1 MQKRGDIMGS
11 KSTSK
16 QTQGPSP
23 NQQIAGD
30 ELLTWARPNL
40 PNQKNL
46 LDVAGTKFFDS
57 LGGGNANP
65 VFSEA
70 LDNIFNP
77 NAPNFGAIRSSIT
90 PLADPT
96 IALTSQGPS
105 DFDINYSPGEDV
117 ATPDLGT
124 IVGDSATQQALDQLL
139 NRPSLFDNATGGPIV
154 DRIDELTNQ
163 QLDAVS
169 SRLASERADALDD
182 ANSNLAAGGLLSSNQ
197 VFRAQEEII
206 GNSLDD
212 FTMQALDYSRD
223 NIKVLSDLAMQD
235 AQLGTQ
241 SAQAV
246 LQAALEEKGIDANLA
261 AQIAKTN
268 ADRAI
273 SIQTAQIQSQTQLA
287 LGQQDSETK
296 RALGLLDS
304 ETRQA
309 LGLLDSETKL
319 GLGEIGSRTQFGL
332 GGQSAGLELL
342 RQALEDFQHSQDNQL
357 GIMSRPIDIFENI
370 ATTGPAVGSSTST
383 GGKSL

>member
-1 MQKRGDIMGS
+1 MCLD
-11 KSTSK
+11 
-16 QTQGPSP
+16 
-23 NQQIAGD
+23 QIETHQVAVEVLLLHHVEVIRLIPFHLLPVVLPVYLLVQAIYLELYCLILKTFKILAGD
-30 ELLTWARPNL
+30 
-40 PNQKNL
+40 
-46 LDVAGTKFFDS
+46 KFFNS
-57 LGGGNANP
+57 LGGDNANP

-77 NAPNFGAIRSSIT
+77 SAPDFGAIRSSIT

-139 NRPSLFDNATGGPIV
+139 NRPSLFDDVSGGPIV

-169 SRLASERADALDD
+169 GRLASERADALDA

-212 FTMQALDYSRD
+212 FTLQALDFSRD
-223 NIKVLSDLAMQD
+223 NIKVLSDLALQD

-261 AQIAKTN
+261 AQIAKIN

-273 SIQTAQIQSQTQLA
+273 SIQTAQIQSKTQLG

-296 RALGLLDS
+296 RALGIARLGDQACAWIARFGDQAWSWTARLADQVWTWRAKRRVRTI
-304 ETRQA
+304 ETSPR
-309 LGLLDSETKL
+309 
-319 GLGEIGSRTQFGL
+319 
-332 GGQSAGLELL
+332 
-342 RQALEDFQHSQDNQL
+342 
-357 GIMSRPIDIFENI
+357 
-370 ATTGPAVGSSTST
+370 
-383 GGKSL
+383 